1 MVNLATASL
10 ALEGIVNL
18 VQHVWSMIA
27 AMGHQAASS
36 VQGGST
42 YQMGNAKTVHC
53 QTTASNVMPPT
64 RRDALNAPQ
73 ATT

>member
-27 AMGHQAASS
+27 AMGPQAARS
-36 VQGGST
+36 VREGST
-42 YQMGNAKTVHC
+42 W
-53 QTTASNVMPPT
+53 
-64 RRDALNAPQ
+64 
-73 ATT
+73 